1 MKRFLP
7 FVYTLLILV
16 SCNETGSGKNAPVV
30 KDTVRPTPPE
40 IKPEVAR
47 LPNFQILDKN
57 DQQLD
62 IASMKGKKLFVN
74 LWATWC
80 PPCRAEIP
88 SIERL
93 ASKVNKDKVAFIML
107 SLDDNFAKAKNYAK
121 KNKMSL
127 PLYYPAENL
136 PSMFA
141 VNAIPVTFI
150 FNENGDLMKVME
162 GSADYDT
169 KEYVELLNK

>member
-16 SCNETGSGKNAPVV
+16 SCNETGSGKIAPE
-30 KDTVRPTPPE
+30 KEDTGRTAPPE
-40 IKPEVAR
+40 VKTELAK
-47 LPNFQILDKN
+47 LPNFQLLDRN
-57 DQQLD
+57 DQQVD

-93 ASKVNKDKVAFIML
+93 ASKVDKDKVAFVML

-121 KNKMSL
+121 KNKMNL

-136 PSMFA
+136 PPMFA

-150 FNENGDLMKVME
+150 FNENGELMKVME